1 MRTTFVIVCHP
12 CFCQFSH
19 IIEGAEDVYIK
30 HRPTVASVEAFDY
43 AVLSWMAGLDIDD
56 VYIVAFAPFPERLG
70 YELRSIVA
78 SYVLWLSVK
87 PDNLFK

>member
-1 MRTTFVIVCHP
+1 M
-12 CFCQFSH
+12 
-19 IIEGAEDVYIK
+19 EGAEDVCIK
-30 HRPTVASVEAFDY
+30 HRPAVASVEAFDY

-56 VYIVAFAPFPERLG
+56 VYIVAFASFPEHLG

>member
-1 MRTTFVIVCHP
+1 M
-12 CFCQFSH
+12 
-19 IIEGAEDVYIK
+19 EGAEDVCIK
-30 HRPTVASVEAFDY
+30 HRSAVASVEAFDY
-43 AVLSWMAGLDIDD
+43 AVLCRAARLDIDD
-56 VYIVAFAPFPERLG
+56 IYIVAFAPFPERIG

>member
-1 MRTTFVIVCHP
+1 M
-12 CFCQFSH
+12 
-19 IIEGAEDVYIK
+19 EGAKDVCIK
-30 HRPTVASVEAFDY
+30 HRPAVASVEAFDY
-43 AVLSWMAGLDIDD
+43 AVLSWMAWLDIDD
-56 VYIVAFAPFPERLG
+56 VYIVVFASFLERLG